1 VADAVS
7 VVEVVKGD
15 GAEASVFW
23 TERLLPA
30 VKPPV
35 ALMSLSLTA

>member
-1 VADAVS
+1 MSVFKLADAVS

-15 GAEASVFW
+15 GAEAALFW
-23 TERLLPA
+23 TERLEAA

-35 ALMSLSLTA
+35 LS